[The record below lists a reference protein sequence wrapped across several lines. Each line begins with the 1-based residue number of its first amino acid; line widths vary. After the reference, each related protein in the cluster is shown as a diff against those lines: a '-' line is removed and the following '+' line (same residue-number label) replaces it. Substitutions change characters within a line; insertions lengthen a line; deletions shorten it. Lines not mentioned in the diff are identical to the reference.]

1 VVRYRT
7 LNKPFFGALRALAFG
22 VLVFG
27 VVASKNLAFSQTL
40 IVNEVSNGPSGNQE
54 YVELVVVSQT
64 AFYDCGITTPPC
76 IDIRGW
82 IIDDNSGYHGT
93 SGIAPGAVR
102 FSFDP
107 MWQCVPLGT
116 IILIYNNGD
125 PNTSLPPQDL
135 SMTDGN
141 CAIVAPI
148 SNTSLFETNT
158 TTPGALACS
167 YPSGGWTAGGNWS
180 STLLANGGDC
190 MRLVDLS
197 GCEVFSL
204 CNGSDNL
211 NNMIYFAGS
220 GQDDVWYFNGGD
232 PFQQANWSE
241 GCADNEV
248 AIDAFTC
255 GSNMQTPGAPNNAA
269 NAAYIAQFNNGC
281 QPITPLSVSATST
294 IDNCNCSGTATATAS
309 GSIPGYTYAWYN
321 ASWQAIG
328 QTGATATGL
337 CSGTYYVIASSSI
350 DCADTAMVV
359 VGQNSPATVSV
370 NSDVIC
376 SGSSTTLTATAS
388 PAGGTFSWTPNNET
402 SSSITVSPISTST
415 YVVSYTSLGCTVTA
429 VSTVNVNAA
438 PTVNAGADIS
448 ICVGQFATLSGA
460 IGSSATSG
468 LWTSTSGSIVDPTS
482 LTSNF
487 DPGTAAG
494 TITLTLTTNDP
505 NGPCPAS
512 SDQMVITVS
521 DLPIVSGGSDIV
533 VCPGGTG
540 TLTATGANTYTWSP
554 TIQNGVPF
562 SPTSAGTYTVT
573 GTSTA
578 GCVNTDQV
586 LVSFDTNPT
595 IVANDVTACA
605 NGTVNLT
612 ATGGSTYSWAPALNL
627 SSTTGA
633 TVTFTAGSTTTYV
646 VTGTSASGCVG
657 QDIATVTVTASPS
670 VNAGNDV
677 SICAGQSTVL
687 TASGATTYQWTGLP
701 AGNGISVSPTVTTT
715 YTVLATGVG
724 GCISTD
730 QVVVTVNALPVV
742 NGGPDINA
750 CPNTPITLTATGAN
764 TYSWNPSIQN
774 GVPFTPIVTMNYL
787 VTGTSAQGCTG
798 TDFVL
803 VTMLPAFSINTPPV
817 SVCQNLTANLVAT
830 GGVSYTW
837 SPATNLSATTGS
849 NVTFTPGTNTNYTVV
864 GTNAAGCT
872 ATSTLV
878 VTVKALPLINAGF
891 DATICSGQSSIL
903 TASGGNSYQWT
914 GLAAGNPITVNP
926 TATTTY
932 TVTGTGANGC
942 TNTDQILVTV
952 NALPVVNGGPDITAC
967 PNTQV
972 TLSATGAN
980 TYSWNPSVQNGVPF
994 TPTTTMNYLVT
1005 GTSAQGCTGTDFV
1018 LVTLLPAFTIS
1029 TPPVSVCQNL
1039 TANLV
1044 ATGALSYSWS
1054 PATNLSATSGGTVTF
1069 TPGTNT
1075 NYTVTGTNAA
1085 GCTATSSL
1093 IVTVK
1098 PLPLINAGFDATICA
1113 GQSTVLAA
1121 SGGNTYQ
1128 WTGLAAG
1135 NNITV
1140 TPSATTTYTVTG
1152 TGANGCTNTD
1162 QILVTVNPLP
1172 VVSGGADVTVCP
1184 LTQVTLTATGAN
1196 TYSWNPIVQNG
1207 VAFTPTT
1214 TTNFQVTGTSNLGC
1228 TATDLVLVTVLPAP
1242 ALSTPN
1248 VATCENGTV
1257 NVVATGAQ
1265 SYTWSPATNLS
1276 GITGGSLLFTAG
1288 NTTTYT
1294 IVGTSANG
1302 CTASSNL
1309 VVTVNPLPSTNA
1321 GTDVSICAG
1330 QSTTLTATGANTYSW
1345 TGTVGNPISVT
1356 PAATTTYTVTGT
1368 SSAGCTN
1375 QDQVTVTVNPLPT
1388 VNGGADVTVCSGQP
1402 VTLTA
1407 TGSTSY
1413 SWNPAITNGVSFN
1426 PTTSTTYVVTGTSAL
1441 GCTATDNVLVT
1452 VNPNPVV
1459 VVNDVA
1465 ICVDG
1470 TASLTASGAN
1480 TYSWSPATNLS
1491 GATGSNVTFTAG
1503 ASTTYTITG
1512 TSAAGCTGTDNA
1524 TVTVNA
1530 LPVIN
1535 AGVDQVVCEGNQI
1548 TLTATGGTSYTWNPA
1563 ATNGVAFTPAVGTT
1577 LFTVTGT
1584 NANGCIA
1591 TDQISVLVNPNPIV
1605 DAGADL
1611 ALCAGEQATLLGSG
1625 AQTYSWSGSVVDGTP
1640 FTPVATTTY
1649 TVTGT
1654 SAAGCTSTDALIL
1667 TVNPIPTVNAG
1678 IDVETCA
1685 GQNVTL
1691 AGSGAATYSWDGS
1704 VINNQP
1710 FLPPTGT
1717 TVYTVTGTSAAGCE
1731 DTDQVSVLV
1740 NPNYQATFVP
1750 SETFGCAPVS
1760 VTLYNTTAGGSIDCS
1775 WTLSNGVTLQGC
1787 DSVSFVLESAG
1798 CLDVTLSVN
1807 AANGCSSTVTQA
1819 DVICVE
1825 ETPIAE
1831 FAPLPNVITVFDP
1844 PVQFVNTSS
1853 GAAQYIWDFGD
1864 GSPLVEANDPS
1875 HDYSQDSVGAYLVT
1889 LLATSPSGCTDT
1901 AFALIQI
1908 IDDVIFYVPNS
1919 FTPDGDI
1926 VNQTFQP
1933 VFTSG
1938 FDPAEYSLR
1947 IFNRWGEV
1955 VFESNDASI
1964 GWDGGYGMGSNY
1976 RMMQDGVYTWK
1987 IEFTVLQTDE
1997 RIMKVGHV
2005 SLLR

>member
-1 VVRYRT
+1 MVGYRT
-7 LNKPFFGALRALAFG
+7 LENSIFSVLRATALIVALISIVGLQNEAFT
-22 VLVFG
+22 
-27 VVASKNLAFSQTL
+27 QTL
-40 IVNEVSNGPSGNQE
+40 IVNEVSNGPAGNQE
-54 YVELVVVSQT
+54 YMELVVVSQT
-64 AFYDCGITTPPC
+64 AYYDCGVSTPPC

-93 SGIAPGAVR
+93 SGVAPGAVR

-125 PNTSLPPQDL
+125 PNTSLPAQDL

-148 SNTSLFETNT
+148 SNTTLFETNT
-158 TTPGALACS
+158 TTPGAIACS
-167 YPSGGWTAGGNWS
+167 YPAGGWTAGGNWS
-180 STLLANGGDC
+180 STVIANGGDC
-190 MRLVDLS
+190 IRLVDLS

-204 CNGSDNL
+204 CNGSANL

-220 GQDDVWYFNGGD
+220 GADDVWYFNGGD

-255 GSNMQTPGAPNNAA
+255 GSNMQTPGAPNNAF

-281 QPITPLSVSATST
+281 QPITPISVSATST

-309 GSIPGYTYAWYN
+309 GSILGYTYAWYN
-321 ASWQAIG
+321 ATFQSIG
-328 QTGATATGL
+328 QTSATATGL

-370 NSDVIC
+370 NSIAIC
-376 SGSSTTLTATAS
+376 SGSSTTLSAIAS
-388 PAGGTFSWTPNNET
+388 PAGGTFSWSPTNET
-402 SSSITVSPISTST
+402 SSSISVSPLSTST
-415 YVVSYTSLGCTVTA
+415 FIVSYTSLGCTVTA

-438 PTVNAGADIS
+438 PTVSAGSDIS
-448 ICVGQFATLSGA
+448 VCSGQFASLSGA
-460 IGSSATSG
+460 IGASATSG
-468 LWTSTSGSIVDPTS
+468 LWSTLAGSLVDATN
-482 LTSNF
+482 LTTNF
-487 DPGTAAG
+487 DPGIPSG

-512 SDQMVITVS
+512 SDQVIITVN
-521 DLPIVSGGSDIV
+521 DLPTVNAGADLV
-533 VCPGGTG
+533 VCPTQTA
-540 TLTATGANTYTWSP
+540 TLTATGANTYSWSP
-554 TIQNGVPF
+554 LIQNGVPF
-562 SPTSAGTYTVT
+562 TPAVAGTYTVT
-573 GTSTA
+573 GTSSA

-586 LVSFDTNPT
+586 LVSLGTNPT
-595 IVANDVTACA
+595 IVANDVTACS
-605 NGTVNLT
+605 NGTVILT
-612 ATGGSTYSWAPALNL
+612 ASGASTYSWSPAINL
-627 SSTTGA
+627 SSSTGA
-633 TVTFTAGSTTTYV
+633 TVTFTAGSTTTYTV
-646 VTGTSASGCVG
+646 SGTSASGCVG
-657 QDIATVTVTASPS
+657 TDQATVTVSASPS
-670 VNAGNDV
+670 VNSGNDV

-687 TASGATTYQWTGLP
+687 TASGATTYQWTGLA

-715 YTVLATGVG
+715 YTVSATGAS
-724 GCISTD
+724 GCVSTD

-787 VTGTSAQGCTG
+787 VTGTSTQGCTG

-803 VTMLPAFSINTPPV
+803 VTMLPAFSINTPTV

-837 SPATNLSATTGS
+837 SPATNLSAATGS
-849 NVTFTPGTNTNYTVV
+849 SVTFTPGTNTNYTVV

-872 ATSTLV
+872 SSSTLV

-891 DATICSGQSSIL
+891 DATICAGQPSIL
-903 TASGGNSYQWT
+903 NASGGNSYQWT

-942 TNTDQILVTV
+942 TNTDQIQVTV
-952 NALPVVNGGPDITAC
+952 NAVPVVNGGPDITAC
-967 PNTQV
+967 PNSQV
-972 TLSATGAN
+972 TLTAIGAN
-980 TYSWNPSVQNGVPF
+980 TYSWNPSIQNGVAF

-1044 ATGALSYSWS
+1044 ATGALTYSWS
-1054 PATNLSATSGGTVTF
+1054 PASNLSATTGGTVTF

-1098 PLPLINAGFDATICA
+1098 ALPLVNAGFDATICA
-1113 GQSTVLAA
+1113 GQSSILSATGAN
-1121 SGGNTYQ
+1121 GYQ

-1135 NNITV
+1135 NPIAV

-1152 TGANGCTNTD
+1152 TAANLCTNTD
-1162 QILVTVNPLP
+1162 QILVTVNPVP
-1172 VVSGGADVTVCP
+1172 VVNGGADVTVCP
-1184 LTQVTLTATGAN
+1184 LSQVTLTATGAN
-1196 TYSWNPIVQNG
+1196 SYSWNPIVQNG

-1228 TATDLVLVTVLPAP
+1228 TATDLVLVSVLPAP
-1242 ALSTPN
+1242 SLSTPN
-1248 VATCENGTV
+1248 VATCQNGTV

-1265 SYTWSPATNLS
+1265 SYTWSPATNLN
-1276 GITGGSLLFTAG
+1276 GITGGTLLFTAG

-1309 VVTVNPLPSTNA
+1309 LVTVNPLPSTNA
-1321 GTDVSICAG
+1321 GTDVSICSG
-1330 QSTTLTATGANTYSW
+1330 QSTALTATGANSYTW
-1345 TGTVGNPISVT
+1345 TGAAGNPITAS
-1356 PAATTTYTVTGT
+1356 PAATTSYTVTGT

-1375 QDQVTVTVNPLPT
+1375 TDQVTVTVNPLPA
-1388 VNGGADVTVCSGQP
+1388 VNGGADVTVCSGEP

-1407 TGSTSY
+1407 TGTTTY
-1413 SWNPAITNGVSFN
+1413 SWNPSITNGVSFN
-1426 PTTSTTYVVTGTSAL
+1426 PTSTATYVVTGTSAL

-1452 VNPNPVV
+1452 VNPIPVV
-1459 VVNDVA
+1459 VVNDASLCVGGTVA
-1465 ICVDG
+1465 
-1470 TASLTASGAN
+1470 LTASGAT
-1480 TYSWSPATNLS
+1480 TYAWSPATNLS
-1491 GATGSNVTFTAG
+1491 AATGANLTFTAG
-1503 ASTTYTITG
+1503 ATTSYTITG
-1512 TSAAGCTGTDNA
+1512 TSAAGCVGTDNA

-1530 LPVIN
+1530 LPVVN

-1548 TLTATGGTSYTWNPA
+1548 TLTATGGTSYTWNPS
-1563 ATNGVAFTPAVGTT
+1563 ATNGVAFTPSVGTT

-1591 TDQISVLVNPNPIV
+1591 SDQVSVLVNPNPIV

-1611 ALCAGEQATLLGSG
+1611 ALCAGEQATFTASG
-1625 AQTYSWSGSVVDGTP
+1625 ALTYSWSGSIVDGTP
-1640 FTPVATTTY
+1640 FTPAATNTY

-1654 SAAGCTSTDALIL
+1654 SAAGCISTDALNL
-1667 TVNPIPTVNAG
+1667 TVNPIPNVNGG
-1678 IDVETCA
+1678 IDIETCA

-1691 AGSGAATYSWDGS
+1691 VGSGAATYTWDGG
-1704 VINNQP
+1704 VVNNQP

-1717 TVYTVTGTSAAGCE
+1717 TVYSVTGTSAAGCV

-1750 SETFGCAPVS
+1750 STTFGCAPVS

-1775 WTLSNGVTLQGC
+1775 WTLNGVTLQGC

-1798 CLDVTLSVN
+1798 CIDVTLSVN
-1807 AANGCSSTVTQA
+1807 AANGCSSTVTQM
-1819 DVICVE
+1819 DLICVE
-1825 ETPIAE
+1825 ETPEAE
-1831 FAPLPNVITVFDP
+1831 FAALPNVITVFDP
-1844 PVQFVNTSS
+1844 PVQFLNTSTGS
-1853 GAAQYIWDFGD
+1853 ALYIWDFGD
-1864 GSPLVEANDPS
+1864 GSPLLEANDPT

-1901 AFALIQI
+1901 AYALIQI
-1908 IDDVIFYVPNS
+1908 IDDIIFYVPNS
-1919 FTPDGDI
+1919 FTPDGDNI
-1926 VNQTFQP
+1926 NQTFQP
-1933 VFTSG
+1933 VFSSG
-1938 FDPAEYSLR
+1938 FDPAEYSMR

-1955 VFESNDASI
+1955 VFETNDATF
-1964 GWDGGYGMGSNY
+1964 GWDGGYGNGANY
-1976 RMMQDGVYTWK
+1976 KMMQDGTYTWK
-1987 IEFTVLQTDE
+1987 IEFTVLQTAE
-1997 RIMKVGHV
+1997 RSMKVGHV
-2005 SLLR
+2005 NLLR

>member
-1 VVRYRT
+1 MIDKRT
-7 LNKPFFGALRALAFG
+7 LENSFFGAWRSIALCVAF
-22 VLVFG
+22 FS
-27 VVASKNLAFSQTL
+27 VVGLQNEAYSQTL
-40 IVNEVSNGPSGNQE
+40 IVNEVSNGPAGNQE
-54 YVELVVVSQT
+54 YMELVVVSQT
-64 AFYDCGITTPPC
+64 AYYDCGVSTPPC

-93 SGIAPGAVR
+93 SGVAPGAVR

-141 CAIVAPI
+141 CAIVTPI
-148 SNTSLFETNT
+148 SNTALFETNT
-158 TTPGALACS
+158 TTPGAIACS
-167 YPSGGWTAGGNWS
+167 YPAGGWTAGGNWS
-180 STLLANGGDC
+180 STVIANAGDC
-190 MRLVDLS
+190 VRLVDLS

-204 CNGSDNL
+204 CNGSANL
-211 NNMIYFAGS
+211 NNMIYFTGS
-220 GQDDVWYFNGGD
+220 GTDDVWYFNDGN

-241 GCADNEV
+241 GCAD
-248 AIDAFTC
+248 ITTC
-255 GSNMQTPGAPNNAA
+255 GSNLQTPGTPNNAT

-281 QPITPLSVSATST
+281 QTITPISVSATST
-294 IDNCNCSGTATATAS
+294 IDNCNCSGTASATAS

-321 ASWQAIG
+321 ATFQAIG
-328 QTGATATGL
+328 QTSATATGL

-388 PAGGTFSWTPNNET
+388 PAGGIFNWSPTNET
-402 SSSITVSPISTST
+402 TTSISVSPLSTST

-438 PTVNAGADIS
+438 PTVNAGTDIS
-448 ICVGQFATLSGA
+448 VCAGQFASLSGA
-460 IGSSATSG
+460 IGAFASSS
-468 LWTSTSGSIVDPTS
+468 LWSTPTGSVVDASS
-482 LTSNF
+482 LTTNF
-487 DPGTAAG
+487 DPGIPSG

-512 SDQMVITVS
+512 SDQVIVTVNALPTVNAGS
-521 DLPIVSGGSDIV
+521 DLV
-533 VCPGGTG
+533 VCPAQTA
-540 TLTATGANTYTWSP
+540 TLTATGANTYSWSP
-554 TIQNGVPF
+554 LVQNGVPF
-562 SPTSAGTYTVT
+562 TPTADGTYTVT
-573 GTSTA
+573 GTSTE
-578 GCVNTDQV
+578 GCINTDQV
-586 LVSFDTNPT
+586 LVTLGTTPT
-595 IVANDVTACA
+595 IIANDVTACS
-605 NGTVNLT
+605 NGNVVLT
-612 ATGGSTYSWAPALNL
+612 ASGASTYSWSPATNL

-633 TVTFTAGSTTTYV
+633 SVTFTAGTTTSYTV
-646 VTGTSASGCVG
+646 SGTSATGCVG
-657 QDIATVTVTASPS
+657 TDQATVTVSAAPA

-687 TASGATTYQWTGLP
+687 TATGATSYQWTGLA

-715 YTVLATGVG
+715 FTVSATGAS
-724 GCISTD
+724 GCASTD

-742 NGGPDINA
+742 NGGPNINA
-750 CPNTPITLTATGAN
+750 CPNTPITITATGAN

-774 GVPFTPIVTMNYL
+774 GV
-787 VTGTSAQGCTG
+787 A
-798 TDFVL
+798 
-803 VTMLPAFSINTPPV
+803 
-817 SVCQNLTANLVAT
+817 
-830 GGVSYTW
+830 
-837 SPATNLSATTGS
+837 
-849 NVTFTPGTNTNYTVV
+849 
-864 GTNAAGCT
+864 
-872 ATSTLV
+872 
-878 VTVKALPLINAGF
+878 
-891 DATICSGQSSIL
+891 
-903 TASGGNSYQWT
+903 
-914 GLAAGNPITVNP
+914 
-926 TATTTY
+926 
-932 TVTGTGANGC
+932 
-942 TNTDQILVTV
+942 
-952 NALPVVNGGPDITAC
+952 
-967 PNTQV
+967 
-972 TLSATGAN
+972 
-980 TYSWNPSVQNGVPF
+980 F

-1054 PATNLSATSGGTVTF
+1054 PATNLSATTGGTVTF

-1098 PLPLINAGFDATICA
+1098 ALPLVNAGFDATICA
-1113 GQSTVLAA
+1113 GQSSVLSATGA
-1121 SGGNTYQ
+1121 NGYQ

-1135 NNITV
+1135 NPITV

-1152 TGANGCTNTD
+1152 TAANLCTNTD
-1162 QILVTVNPLP
+1162 QILITVNPLP
-1172 VVSGGADVTVCP
+1172 IVNGGADVTVCP
-1184 LTQVTLTATGAN
+1184 LAQVTLTASGAT
-1196 TYSWNPIVQNG
+1196 TYSWNPLVQNG
-1207 VAFTPTT
+1207 IAFTPTT

-1228 TATDLVLVTVLPAP
+1228 TATDLVLVTILPAP
-1242 ALSTPN
+1242 SLSTPN
-1248 VATCENGTV
+1248 VATCQNGTV
-1257 NVVATGAQ
+1257 NVLATGAQ

-1276 GITGGSLLFTAG
+1276 GITGGTLLFTAG

-1309 VVTVNPLPSTNA
+1309 VVTVNTLPATSA

-1330 QSTTLTATGANTYSW
+1330 QSTTLTASGANTYTW
-1345 TGTVGNPISVT
+1345 TGAAGNPITVS
-1356 PAATTTYTVTGT
+1356 PAATTSYTVTGT
-1368 SSAGCTN
+1368 SAAGCTN
-1375 QDQVTVTVNPLPT
+1375 ADQVIVTVNPLPS
-1388 VNGGADVTVCSGQP
+1388 VNAGADVTVCSGQA

-1407 TGSTSY
+1407 TGTSTY
-1413 SWNPAITNGVSFN
+1413 SWNPIISNGVSFN
-1426 PTTSTTYVVTGTSAL
+1426 PTSTATYVVTGTSAL

-1452 VNPNPVV
+1452 VNPIPVV
-1459 VVNDVA
+1459 VVNDAALCVGGTVA
-1465 ICVDG
+1465 
-1470 TASLTASGAN
+1470 LTASGAT
-1480 TYSWSPATNLS
+1480 TYAWSPATNLS
-1491 GATGSNVTFTAG
+1491 ATTGANLTFTAG
-1503 ASTTYTITG
+1503 STTSYTITG
-1512 TSAAGCTGTDNA
+1512 TSAAGCVGTDNA

-1530 LPVIN
+1530 LPAVN
-1535 AGVDQVVCEGNQI
+1535 AGADQTLCEGNQI
-1548 TLTATGGTSYTWNPA
+1548 TLTATGGTTYSWNPA
-1563 ATNGVAFTPAVGTT
+1563 VTNGTVFTPPLGTT
-1577 LFTVTGT
+1577 LYTVTGT

-1591 TDQISVLVNPNPIV
+1591 TDQVSVLVNANPIV
-1605 DAGADL
+1605 NAGTDL
-1611 ALCAGEQATLLGSG
+1611 SLCLGEQATLTATG
-1625 AQTYSWSGSVVDGTP
+1625 AVTYSWSGSVVDGTP
-1640 FTPVATTTY
+1640 FAPAATNTY

-1654 SAAGCTSTDALIL
+1654 SVAGCTATDALIL
-1667 TVNPIPTVNAG
+1667 TVNPLPNVNGG
-1678 IDVETCA
+1678 IDIETCA
-1685 GQNVTL
+1685 GQSVTL
-1691 AGSGAATYSWDGS
+1691 AGSGAATYTWDGGAA
-1704 VINNQP
+1704 NNQP

-1717 TVYTVTGTSAAGCE
+1717 TVYTVTGTSAAGCV

-1750 SETFGCAPVS
+1750 STTFGCAPVS

-1775 WTLSNGVTLQGC
+1775 WTLGNGVTLQGC
-1787 DSVSFVLESAG
+1787 DSVSFIVESAG

-1819 DVICVE
+1819 DLICVE
-1825 ETPIAE
+1825 ETPVAE
-1831 FAPLPNVITVFDP
+1831 FAALPNVITVFDP
-1844 PVQFVNTSS
+1844 PVQFLNTSS
-1853 GAAQYIWDFGD
+1853 GGAQYIWDFGD
-1864 GSPLVEANDPS
+1864 GSPLLEANDPT
-1875 HDYSQDSVGAYLVT
+1875 HNYSQDSVGAYLVT

-1901 AFALIQI
+1901 AYALIQI

-1919 FTPDGDI
+1919 FTPDGDV

-1938 FDPAEYSLR
+1938 FDPAEYSMR

-1955 VFESNDASI
+1955 VFETNDAAI
-1964 GWDGGYGMGSNY
+1964 GWDGGYGNGSNY
-1976 RMMQDGVYTWK
+1976 KMMQDGTYTWK

-2005 SLLR
+2005 NLLR

>member
-1 VVRYRT
+1 MALCVS
-7 LNKPFFGALRALAFG
+7 LFSAIGLQNK
-22 VLVFG
+22 
-27 VVASKNLAFSQTL
+27 AFSQTL
-40 IVNEVSNGPSGNQE
+40 IVNEVSNGPAGNQE
-54 YVELVVVSQT
+54 YIELVVVSQT
-64 AFYDCGITTPPC
+64 AFYDCGVATPPC

-93 SGIAPGAVR
+93 SGVAPGAVR
-102 FSFDP
+102 FSYDP

-116 IILIYNNGD
+116 IILIYNNSD

-158 TTPGALACS
+158 TTPGAIACS
-167 YPSGGWTAGGNWS
+167 YPAGGWTAGGNWA
-180 STLLANGGDC
+180 STVLANAGDC
-190 MRLVDLS
+190 VRLVDLS

-220 GQDDVWYFNGGD
+220 GADDVWYFNGGN

-241 GCADNEV
+241 GCADNETV
-248 AIDAFTC
+248 IDAFTC
-255 GSNMQTPGAPNNAA
+255 GSNLQTPGAPNNAA

-281 QPITPLSVSATST
+281 QPITPISVSATST

-321 ASWQAIG
+321 ATFQAIG
-328 QTGATATGL
+328 QTTATATGL
-337 CSGTYYVIASSSI
+337 CSGTYYVIATSAI
-350 DCADTAMVV
+350 NCTDTAMVV

-370 NSDVIC
+370 NSTAIC
-376 SGSSTTLTATAS
+376 SGSTTTLTATAS
-388 PAGGTFSWTPNNET
+388 PAGGTFSWSPTNET
-402 SSSITVSPISTST
+402 TSSISVSPLSTST
-415 YVVSYTSLGCTVTA
+415 FVVSYTSLGCTVTA
-429 VSTVNVNAA
+429 VSTVSVNAA
-438 PTVNAGADIS
+438 PTVNAGNDIA
-448 ICVGQFATLSGA
+448 ICAGQFASLSGA
-460 IGSSATSG
+460 IGSTATSS
-468 LWTSTSGSIVDPTS
+468 LWSTTTGSLVDATS

-487 DPGTAAG
+487 DPGIPSG
-494 TITLTLTTNDP
+494 TVTLTLTTNDP
-505 NGPCPAS
+505 NGPCPAA
-512 SDQMVITVS
+512 SDQVIITVNA
-521 DLPIVSGGSDIV
+521 LPIVNAGADLV
-533 VCPGGTG
+533 VCPSQTA
-540 TLTATGANTYTWSP
+540 TLTATGASTYTWSP
-554 TIQNGVPF
+554 TVQNGVAFTPA
-562 SPTSAGTYTVT
+562 TSGTYTVT
-573 GTSTA
+573 GTSSA
-578 GCVNTDQV
+578 GCIGTDQV
-586 LVSFDTNPT
+586 LVTLGTNPT
-595 IVANDVTACA
+595 IVANDVTACS
-605 NGTVNLT
+605 NGTVILT
-612 ATGGSTYSWAPALNL
+612 ASGASTYSWSPATNL
-627 SSTTGA
+627 SSATGA
-633 TVTFTAGSTTTYV
+633 SVTFTAGTTTTYTV
-646 VTGTSASGCVG
+646 SGTSASGCVG
-657 QDIATVTVTASPS
+657 TDQATVTVSASPA

-687 TASGATTYQWTGLP
+687 TATGATSYQWTGLA

-715 YTVLATGVG
+715 YTVSATGVN

-787 VTGTSAQGCTG
+787 VTGTSAQGCIG

-803 VTMLPAFSINTPPV
+803 VTMLPAFTINTPAV

-849 NVTFTPGTNTNYTVV
+849 TVTFTPGTNTNYTVV

-891 DATICSGQSSIL
+891 DATICSGQNAIL
-903 TASGGNSYQWT
+903 SATGGNSYQWT
-914 GLAAGNPITVNP
+914 GLAAGNPITVTP

-967 PNTQV
+967 PNSQV
-972 TLSATGAN
+972 TLTATGAN
-980 TYSWNPSVQNGVPF
+980 TYSWNPNIQNGVAF

-1005 GTSAQGCTGTDFV
+1005 GTSAQGCTATDFV
-1018 LVTLLPAFTIS
+1018 LVTLLPSFTIS
-1029 TPPVSVCQNL
+1029 TPAVSVCQNL

-1044 ATGALSYSWS
+1044 ATGALTYTWS
-1054 PATNLSATSGGTVTF
+1054 PATNLSATTGGTVLF

-1098 PLPLINAGFDATICA
+1098 PLPLVNAGFDATICA
-1113 GQSTVLAA
+1113 GQSTVLSATGA
-1121 SGGNTYQ
+1121 NGYQ

-1135 NNITV
+1135 NPITV

-1152 TGANGCTNTD
+1152 TGANLCTNTD
-1162 QILVTVNPLP
+1162 QIVVTVNPLP
-1172 VVSGGADVTVCP
+1172 VVNGGTDVTVCP
-1184 LTQVTLTATGAN
+1184 LSQVTLTATGAN
-1196 TYSWNPIVQNG
+1196 SYSWNPIVQNG

-1242 ALSTPN
+1242 TLSTPN
-1248 VATCENGTV
+1248 VATCQNGTV
-1257 NVVATGAQ
+1257 NVVASGAQ

-1276 GITGGSLLFTAG
+1276 GTTGSNLLFTAG
-1288 NTTTYT
+1288 STTTYT
-1294 IVGTSANG
+1294 VVGTSANG

-1309 VVTVNPLPSTNA
+1309 VVTVNPLPPTNA
-1321 GTDVSICAG
+1321 GSDVSICAG
-1330 QSTTLTATGANTYSW
+1330 QSTTLSATGANTYTW
-1345 TGTVGNPISVT
+1345 TGAAGNPITVS
-1356 PAATTTYTVTGT
+1356 PSATTTFTVTGT
-1368 SSAGCTN
+1368 SAAGCTN
-1375 QDQVTVTVNPLPT
+1375 TDQVIVTVNPLPI
-1388 VNGGADVTVCSGQP
+1388 VNGGADVTVCAGQP

-1407 TGSTSY
+1407 TGTSSY
-1413 SWNPAITNGVSFN
+1413 SWNPTITNGVAFN
-1426 PTTSTTYVVTGTSAL
+1426 PTTTTTYVVTGTSAL

-1452 VNPNPVV
+1452 VNPIPVV

-1465 ICVDG
+1465 LCVG
-1470 TASLTASGAN
+1470 GSVALTANGAN
-1480 TYSWSPATNLS
+1480 TYAWSPATNLS
-1491 GATGSNVTFTAG
+1491 ATTGANLTFTAG
-1503 ASTTYTITG
+1503 STTTYTITG
-1512 TSAAGCTGTDNA
+1512 TSAAGCVGTDNA
-1524 TVTVNA
+1524 TVTVNT
-1530 LPVIN
+1530 LPVVN
-1535 AGVDQVVCEGNQI
+1535 AGADQTVCEGNQI
-1548 TLTATGGTSYTWNPA
+1548 TLTATGATTYSWNPA
-1563 ATNGVAFTPAVGTT
+1563 VTNGTAFTPALGTT
-1577 LFTVTGT
+1577 LYTVTGT
-1584 NANGCIA
+1584 NANGCVA
-1591 TDQISVLVNPNPIV
+1591 TDQVSILVNANPIV
-1605 DAGADL
+1605 NAGADL
-1611 ALCAGEQATLLGSG
+1611 SLCLGDQATLTATG
-1625 AQTYSWSGSVVDGTP
+1625 AQTYSWSGSIVDGTP
-1640 FTPVATTTY
+1640 FTPAATNTY
-1649 TVTGT
+1649 SVTGT
-1654 SAAGCTSTDALIL
+1654 SAAGCTSTDALTL
-1667 TVNPIPTVNAG
+1667 TVNPLPNVNG
-1678 IDVETCA
+1678 GLDVETCA

-1691 AGSGAATYSWDGS
+1691 TATGAATYLWDGGA
-1704 VINNQP
+1704 VNNQP

-1731 DTDQVSVLV
+1731 DSDQVSVLV

-1750 SETFGCAPVS
+1750 STTFGCAPVS

-1787 DSVSFVLESAG
+1787 DSVTFLLESAG
-1798 CLDVTLSVN
+1798 CIDITLSVN

-1819 DVICVE
+1819 DLICVE
-1825 ETPIAE
+1825 ETPVAE

-1844 PVQFVNTSS
+1844 PVQFLNTSTGS
-1853 GAAQYIWDFGD
+1853 AQYIWDFGD
-1864 GSPLVEANDPS
+1864 GSPLLEANDPS

-1901 AFALIQI
+1901 AYALIQI

-1938 FDPAEYSLR
+1938 FDPAEYSMR

-1955 VFESNDASI
+1955 VFETKDATI
-1964 GWDGGYGMGSNY
+1964 GWDGGYGIGSNY
-1976 RMMQDGVYTWK
+1976 KMMQDGTYTWK

-2005 SLLR
+2005 NLLR